1 MEMIPMVVL
10 IVVGVVAA
18 IICYRIDL
26 SLDLIDSP
34 YGMSVSQAIELAIVT
49 GVLVFYAGILA
60 NSVMNGDITDCVKV
74 WIVASVIIV
83 VAMSICVG
91 LLIPVIIDLW
101 N

>member
-1 MEMIPMVVL
+1 MIPMVVL